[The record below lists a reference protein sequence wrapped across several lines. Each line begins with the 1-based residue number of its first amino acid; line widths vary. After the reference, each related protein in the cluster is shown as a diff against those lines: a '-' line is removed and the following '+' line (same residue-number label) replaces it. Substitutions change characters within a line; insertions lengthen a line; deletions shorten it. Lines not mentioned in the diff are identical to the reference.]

1 MLAAQAAAQNVR
13 SAVVVMLFIAVT
25 LVIFWRTALKLVI
38 AIITIGVI
46 ALIGYGAIVIWEGMQ
61 HAVR

>member
-1 MLAAQAAAQNVR
+1 MQAAQVTAQNAR

-25 LVIFWRTALKLVI
+25 LVIFWRTALKLAI
-38 AIITIGVI
+38 AIVTIGVI
-46 ALIGYGAIVIWEGMQ
+46 ALIGYGAIVIWEGMH